1 MKLRSFI
8 GNIVRPTQ
16 KYLLNMI
23 DKPVVVLIYHRVTS
37 LERDPQLLA
46 VEPDNFYRQIEY
58 LRKNYNILDIEEF
71 SYLKQNNKGFPK
83 KSMILTF
90 DDGYAD
96 NYLEALPILKKFNSQ
111 AIFFVTT
118 SNINTKNEL
127 WWDEIERVILT
138 DIKLP
143 KSLKIRLNSK
153 DYLFDTSSKGSKR
166 KTYNALHHLIKC
178 NKADI
183 RDKAIN
189 DIICWANLSK
199 KGRSTHRVMTYKEIK
214 LMSKSNSA
222 IIGVHTHTH
231 TLLCVYDHKEQYN
244 DIKKSKD
251 LLEKWTGQKIRYFS
265 YPFGG
270 KKDYNKETLNICGEL
285 GFDMAFAN
293 FYGQVHSWTHKYQI
307 PRYLVRNWD
316 FELIDFLV
324 IQEQKI

>member
-16 KYLLNMI
+16 RFLLNMI
-23 DKPVVVLIYHRVTS
+23 DRPFVVLLYHRVTS
-37 LERDPQLLA
+37 LERDPQLLT
-46 VEPDNFYRQIEY
+46 VKPDNFYRQIEY

-71 SYLKQNNKGFPK
+71 AYLKQNNKGFSK
-83 KSMILTF
+83 NSLILNF

-111 AIFFVTT
+111 AIFFVAT
-118 SNINTKNEL
+118 SNTNTKNEL
-127 WWDEIERVILT
+127 WWDELERVFLT
-138 DIKLP
+138 EIELP

-153 DYLFDTSSKGSKR
+153 DYLFDTSSKESKR
-166 KTYNALHHLIKC
+166 KIYNALYPLIKC

-183 RDKAIN
+183 RDKVIN

-199 KGRSTHRVMTYKEIK
+199 KGRSTHRVMTDKEIK
-214 LMSKSNSA
+214 SMSKSNSA

-231 TLLCVYDHKEQYN
+231 SLLCAYDYKGQYN
-244 DIKKSKD
+244 DVKKSKD
-251 LLEKWTGQKIRYFS
+251 LLEKWAGQKIRYLS

-270 KKDYNKETLNICGEL
+270 KRDYNKETLNMCEEL

-307 PRYLVRNWD
+307 PRCLVRNWD
-316 FELIDFLV
+316 FEFFKSQINKVF
-324 IQEQKI
+324 KY